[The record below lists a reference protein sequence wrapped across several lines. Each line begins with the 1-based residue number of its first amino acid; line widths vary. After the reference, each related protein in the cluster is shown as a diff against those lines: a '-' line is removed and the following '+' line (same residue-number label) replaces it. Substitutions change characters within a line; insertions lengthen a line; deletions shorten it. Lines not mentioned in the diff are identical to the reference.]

1 MADTGWIRFKT
12 VQDPQFGW
20 SDELNLLT
28 PNNGECTS
36 TIIGRSLG
44 LTANFTLESNSNRI
58 TALPEGSVITGFA
71 YRFRAKYTG
80 TGTAPV
86 LGHQVFSTSTGILS
100 TQNTTTL
107 TTTFQDYT
115 FGGSG
120 GDLFGLRF
128 QSEGLGVIPGISL
141 EVTSNPD
148 SLTVVLEGSEADTFP
163 AVKIFYDEPPSN
175 TQNTGWLRF
184 GNNVDDSDNWLGNI
198 TNLLSGNTGT
208 LLFLSSA
215 SPLPYFIFNT
225 IDSTGIP
232 SDATITGIQA
242 SVEISPGS
250 NVSNQTWN
258 GKLSTTS
265 FGQSDITDEWFDIDS
280 STDPGNSSQRYITG
294 SYNNLF
300 DLSLTPTNADDLV
313 LGFKN
318 TAIGISSGFGQ
329 LIGNSYAPAIKIFY
343 TQPPP
348 TGVGINSSI
357 LSSGTITLTSGR
369 ITIQ

>member
-1 MADTGWIRFKT
+1 MADTGWIRFKSF
-12 VQDPQFGW
+12 QDPQFGW
-20 SDELNLLT
+20 SNETNLLT
-28 PNNGECTS
+28 PNSGECTS
-36 TIIGRSLG
+36 TTINKSLG

-86 LGHQVFSTSTGILS
+86 LSHQVFSTSTDILS
-100 TQNTTTL
+100 TQDTTTL

-141 EVTSNPD
+141 KVTSNPD

-163 AVKIFYDEPPSN
+163 AVKIFYDEPPAN

-184 GNNVDDSDNWLGNI
+184 GNNVDDSDDWLAGNI
-198 TNLLSGNTGT
+198 TSLLSGNTGFM
-208 LLFLSSA
+208 LWLSTT

-232 SDATITGIQA
+232 SNATITGIQA
-242 SVEISPGS
+242 SIEIDPGATT
-250 NVSNQTWN
+250 NQTWD

-280 STDPGNSSQRYITG
+280 STDPDASQRYITG

-318 TAIGISSGFGQ
+318 TAIGISAGFGQ
-329 LIGNSYAPAIKIFY
+329 LTGNAYAPAIKIFY

-348 TGVGINSSI
+348 TGVGANSSI